1 MATTTLKALR
11 ATVLKLI
18 KSTYLLHC
26 AKLWKKLQTSLSWL
40 HFSVDMWTSPA
51 KTGFQAIVVHWADA
65 ESRKVETALL
75 SLKEFKGTHGGE
87 EQAKV
92 FLEVIR
98 EAGLTDKLGFFTM
111 DNHGSNDV
119 MLREIGVAIEDNEL
133 PKCHVRCFGH
143 NLNLIAQ
150 AFLFRSEKQ
159 QGEGQ
164 DNKDIALEAAIKK
177 ISSLSQ
183 SLNSGL
189 KT

>member
-1 MATTTLKALR
+1 
-11 ATVLKLI
+11 
-18 KSTYLLHC
+18 
-26 AKLWKKLQTSLSWL
+26 
-40 HFSVDMWTSPA
+40 
-51 KTGFQAIVVHWADA
+51 
-65 ESRKVETALL
+65 
-75 SLKEFKGTHGGE
+75 
-87 EQAKV
+87 
-92 FLEVIR
+92 
-98 EAGLTDKLGFFTM
+98 M

-133 PKCHVRCFGH
+133 PKRHVRCFGH

-164 DNKDIALEAAIKK
+164 DNEDIALEAAIKK

-183 SLNSGL
+183 LLNSSL